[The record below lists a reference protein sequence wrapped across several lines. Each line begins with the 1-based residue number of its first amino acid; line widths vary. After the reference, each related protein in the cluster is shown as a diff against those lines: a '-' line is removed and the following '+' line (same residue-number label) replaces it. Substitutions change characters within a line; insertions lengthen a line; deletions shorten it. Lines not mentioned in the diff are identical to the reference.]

1 MTKLYMAKLTNGII
15 DNISLWDDLKT
26 ALSFDSS
33 LVQVSIM
40 AGSGMTLENI
50 PEIPFDDEQ
59 GNNLENE
66 GP

>member
-15 DNISLWDDLKT
+15 DNISLWDDLET

-50 PEIPFDDEQ
+50 PPIFISDSEP
-59 GNNLENE
+59 LE
-66 GP
+66 P

>member
-1 MTKLYMAKLTNGII
+1 MTKFYMAKLTNGII
-15 DNISLWDDLKT
+15 DHISLWDDLET

-50 PEIPFDDEQ
+50 PPIFTRDDEEP
-59 GNNLENE
+59 LE
-66 GP
+66 P

>member
-15 DNISLWDDLKT
+15 DNISLWDDLET

-50 PEIPFDDEQ
+50 PPIFTSDSEP
-59 GNNLENE
+59 LE
-66 GP
+66 P

>member
-15 DNISLWDDLKT
+15 DNVSLWDDLET

-50 PEIPFDDEQ
+50 PPIFDSDEEP
-59 GNNLENE
+59 LE
-66 GP
+66 P